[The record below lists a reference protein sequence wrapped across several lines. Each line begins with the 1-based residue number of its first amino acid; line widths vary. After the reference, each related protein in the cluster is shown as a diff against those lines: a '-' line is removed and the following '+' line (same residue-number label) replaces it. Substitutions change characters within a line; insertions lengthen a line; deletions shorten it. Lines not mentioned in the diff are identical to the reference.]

1 MKRSNRTTRAH
12 MPMPKLRIKSKNKL
26 ENAKRTSI
34 DDHIS
39 EHNNMDDID
48 LFFEEN
54 QVEETGDSST
64 SNYILPSE
72 PRESINNYQPQ
83 YSSLID
89 TIGKTS
95 VNYDEF
101 NISDM
106 NSTYDNESLS
116 DILDVVEN
124 SDDESDILDVVEN
137 SDDESDILEEA
148 LETDILEDMSSD
160 FEGFN
165 NKYGP
170 YFSNF
175 TSAMIF
181 IWITKHMI

>member
-1 MKRSNRTTRAH
+1 
-12 MPMPKLRIKSKNKL
+12 
-26 ENAKRTSI
+26 
-34 DDHIS
+34 
-39 EHNNMDDID
+39 HNNIEDTD

-54 QVEETGDSST
+54 QVEETGGLST

-89 TIGKTS
+89 AIGKTS

-101 NISDM
+101 DISDT

-124 SDDESDILDVVEN
+124 
-137 SDDESDILEEA
+137 
-148 LETDILEDMSSD
+148 
-160 FEGFN
+160 
-165 NKYGP
+165 
-170 YFSNF
+170 
-175 TSAMIF
+175 
-181 IWITKHMI
+181 